1 MYERI
6 LITILATFFLF
17 GCTEQ
22 RKCQRFFKKHPR
34 CFTSDTLI
42 QYDTIKGIE
51 FDTILIGRNTIDTF
65 MVDSGGIQVQTIVR
79 WKTKTLYQKVI
90 EKDTILETKTIRQI
104 PNPIVITEKPKWLS
118 GLLIS
123 LFLFIVLLLGLVY
136 LLFKK

>member
-1 MYERI
+1 MYKRI
-6 LITILATFFLF
+6 LITILATFLF
-17 GCTEQ
+17 IGCNTQ
-22 RKCQRFFKKHPR
+22 RKCQRFFKKHPK
-34 CFTSDTLI
+34 CFTSDTLV

-79 WKTKTLYQKVI
+79 WKTKTLYQEVI

-104 PNPIVITEKPKWLS
+104 PNPIVINEKPKWLS